1 MPRPIQPRG
10 CKGRSPLH
18 KKTKSLPLPRRG
30 RGSGG
35 WGSKASYRQGRQ
47 AAKKAIPP
55 AGQLFRRVSPYCFR
69 LRRGDAR
76 GEAPCIRKLKIS
88 PFPGGEGGRGDG
100 GKKQSKRRGRAGGKQ
115 GKPPLRTPQWH
126 GQSATSRTSP
136 RRAREAHSGAMLYP
150 KPKEACRKLQQ
161 ASFRKRITPCRRCL
175 RLRPERGDRPRPRCT
190 QTSVRSWGSGDS
202 PDQWKNQS

>member
-1 MPRPIQPRG
+1 MHPRG
-10 CKGRSPLH
+10 LNPWFAA
-18 KKTKSLPLPRRG
+18 KSSEALSCEKCRQPRRG
-30 RGSGG
+30 GTGG
-35 WGSKASYRQGRQ
+35 EELRRLRWSSPPGQGEP
-47 AAKKAIPP
+47 AP
-55 AGQLFRRVSPYCFR
+55 AGFSPPV
-69 LRRGDAR
+69 GTTAA
-76 GEAPCIRKLKIS
+76 G
-88 PFPGGEGGRGDG
+88 
-100 GKKQSKRRGRAGGKQ
+100 QAGGKE

-126 GQSATSRTSP
+126 GQPSTSRTSP
-136 RRAREAHSGAMLYP
+136 RRAREAHPGAMLYP